1 MKHILP
7 YRVGI
12 GFDAHL
18 LKKGRPLILGGIH
31 IPCSYGLMGYSDA
44 DVLVHSIIDALL
56 GALALPDIGTLFP
69 DSDPK
74 YQNACSTELLQTVV
88 KRINRSG
95 WQVAQIDSILITDIP
110 RLTPFVVAIRENVA
124 KQLKIAPVLIGL
136 KAKTTEG
143 TRIALKRKSI
153 AALSI
158 ALLVPQKR

>member
-1 MKHILP
+1 MKHIPP
-7 YRVGI
+7 YRAGI

-18 LKKGRPLILGGIH
+18 LKKGRPLILGGVT
-31 IPCSYGLMGYSDA
+31 IPCSYGLMGHSDA

-69 DSDPK
+69 DCDPK
-74 YQNACSTELLQTVV
+74 YHNACSTKLLQTVL
-88 KRINRSG
+88 KRIKRLG

-110 RLTPFVVAIRENVA
+110 RLAPFVVAIKENVA
-124 KQLKIAPVLIGL
+124 KQLKIAPALIGL

-143 TRIALKRKSI
+143 TRIALNRKSI